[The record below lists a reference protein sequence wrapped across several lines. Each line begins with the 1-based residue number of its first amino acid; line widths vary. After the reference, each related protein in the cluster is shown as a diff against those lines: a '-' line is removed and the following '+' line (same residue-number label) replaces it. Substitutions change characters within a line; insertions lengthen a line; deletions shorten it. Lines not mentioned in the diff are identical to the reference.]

1 MLSVWAGLP
10 LGFLTFLLAA
20 SLFSRFIGSGI
31 PLLIGLCCGWLTWR
45 LFKSLDERRLAELL
59 NPPAQLWQL
68 PMTLAWG
75 AVREAFDGPIIMCG
89 PGGLIPWRVLK
100 EDRSRGLIVACLNFR
115 ELVPGTESNLP
126 DSGLISVTAQ
136 LTPQAEGTLVALT
149 YNTAGGEQAPTEQ
162 LVRLTQR
169 WLQEDLER
177 LSWQQPG

>member
-1 MLSVWAGLP
+1 MLAVWAGLP

-20 SLFSRFIGSGI
+20 SLFSRLIGSGI

-45 LFKSLDERRLAELL
+45 LFKYLDERRLSEVL
-59 NPPAQLWQL
+59 NPPAQLWPL
-68 PMTLAWG
+68 TMPHAWG
-75 AVREAFDGPIIMCG
+75 VVREAFDGPIIMCG

-100 EDRSRGLIVACLNFR
+100 EDRSRGLIVASLNFR
-115 ELVPGTESNLP
+115 ELVPGSDVP
-126 DSGLISVTAQ
+126 QSDAGIISVTVQ

-149 YNTAGGEQAPTEQ
+149 YNSAGGEQAPTEQ

-177 LSWQQPG
+177 LSWERTG